1 MIAFSECEQNLEAV
15 EKFKVTA
22 EWRQADC
29 R

>member
-1 MIAFSECEQNLEAV
+1 MIAFSGREQNLEAV

-22 EWRQADC
+22 EWRQVDC